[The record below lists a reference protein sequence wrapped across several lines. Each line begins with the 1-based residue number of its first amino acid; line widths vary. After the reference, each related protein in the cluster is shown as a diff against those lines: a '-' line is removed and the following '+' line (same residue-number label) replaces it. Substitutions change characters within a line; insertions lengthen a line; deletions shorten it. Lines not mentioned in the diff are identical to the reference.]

1 MCKTKDILC
10 KEVIGLHGSPLLC
23 GVSRNVPNNR
33 AEWAVVVESK
43 IKGDFV
49 VKMPLYSV
57 LRES

>member
-10 KEVIGLHGSPLLC
+10 KQVIGLHGSPLLC
-23 GVSRNVPNNR
+23 GVSRNVPIDC
-33 AEWAVVVESK
+33 AEWTVVVEGE

-49 VKMPLYSV
+49 VKKSLYSV